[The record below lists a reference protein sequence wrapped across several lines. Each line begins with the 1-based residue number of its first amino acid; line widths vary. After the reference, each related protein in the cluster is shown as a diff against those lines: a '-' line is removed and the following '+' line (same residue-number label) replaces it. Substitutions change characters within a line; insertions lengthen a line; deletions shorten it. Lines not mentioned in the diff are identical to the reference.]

1 MQNFKFTVFRCY
13 LSVFLNKTCYKTR
26 LWNYQNQE
34 NTKTSFFESFCSEKT
49 TFPVFVG
56 KNWKIGGMR
65 IHGCFVKDMVVEC
78 NHKTVQDSQK
88 RFVSWQKQ
96 LGSASERLCWQRS
109 CFLSPKC
116 WYLKLGDFAF
126 LSPDP
131 AFSWYNLSEMHS

>member
-1 MQNFKFTVFRCY
+1 MQNFKFTVFHCY

-65 IHGCFVKDMVVEC
+65 LHGCFVKDMVVEC
-78 NHKTVQDSQK
+78 NHKRVQDSQK

-96 LGSASERLCWQRS
+96 RGSVSERLCRQRS
-109 CFLSPKC
+109 CLLSPKC
-116 WYLKLGDFAF
+116 WYLKFGDFSF
-126 LSPDP
+126 ISPDP
-131 AFSWYNLSEMHS
+131 WNNKKIMVQL